1 MQVINNI
8 YWFIYLFF
16 LSCSMYSTYNVW
28 LCMLFD
34 CKYCPTHIYILESAS
49 IFSVFRFLNCIINRN
64 VPQISKP
71 CANAV
76 CGPLSI
82 FWICF
87 LVKPPL
93 RRPPP
98 RGSRFHYSLTVTPL
112 TANTTHKF
120 ARSLAAVKKTGFQ
133 IKKKHR
139 NVSFTLPL

>member
-8 YWFIYLFF
+8 YWFIYYFF
-16 LSCSMYSTYNVW
+16 YRVACTVHIMS
-28 LCMLFD
+28 D
-34 CKYCPTHIYILESAS
+34 CACCLIVNTVQHIYILESAS